1 MKRAAR
7 FIASRASRFSALS
20 PVSAASEKKDVQALV
35 NTAPEAPASNARRDA
50 FRMMVMVV
58 SRAPLAA

>member
-1 MKRAAR
+1 MNRAAR
-7 FIASRASRFSALS
+7 FIARNVSRLLSLS
-20 PVSAASEKKDVQALV
+20 PVSAPVEKKDAQPLI

-50 FRMMVMVV
+50 FRMKVMIV